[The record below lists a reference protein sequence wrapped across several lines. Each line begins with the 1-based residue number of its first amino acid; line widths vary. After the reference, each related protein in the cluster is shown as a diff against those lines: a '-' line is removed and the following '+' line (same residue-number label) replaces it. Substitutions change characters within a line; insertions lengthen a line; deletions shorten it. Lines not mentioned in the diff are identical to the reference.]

1 MTLQQQDP
9 LLAAP
14 RESPHTTVKAQCKQT
29 EDKNRAKLRIAPEIS
44 FSGPFCLF
52 QTGFWGNPELPQEL
66 NEKMAGVAF
75 QELSFPCLQEN
86 SRILSATAMGI
97 LA

>member
-1 MTLQQQDP
+1 MTLQQEER
-9 LLAAP
+9 LLATP

-29 EDKNRAKLRIAPEIS
+29 EDQKKTKLRIAPEIS
-44 FSGPFCLF
+44 LSGPFCLF
-52 QTGFWGNPELPQEL
+52 QTGFWGNPEFPQEL
-66 NEKMAGVAF
+66 NEKMEGVAF

-86 SRILSATAMGI
+86 SRLLSATAMGI